1 MSRLLPFKS
10 EATSTPDEP
19 RVLDLGDE
27 ATDAA
32 LSALSSETARKI
44 LATVYEEPKTPPEIR
59 DEVGTSLQNVHY
71 HVEQL
76 SDAELIERAGTGY
89 SEKGTEM
96 TVYGPANQAFVL
108 FAGKEHDRS
117 RLKSALS
124 RLLGSVGLLALA
136 SYAVQRFVESTG
148 TNVED
153 VGDGLG
159 PAATDGGGP
168 GGAADTAT
176 DTETPVSQAADTR
189 DSGIQSTPAEGA
201 EGTQTVEAAGENTAV
216 PTPSDPGPATS
227 AKTPT
232 PSGSAS
238 PTAADTQVP
247 SGTPD
252 PAGTPAPTGTPSET
266 ATPIATDTATAASDT
281 ATPMTDTA
289 TAEVA
294 TDSAN
299 ATATP
304 TGTPIPDGGP
314 TETARQAA
322 ESGADG
328 LLTDPGIAFF
338 VGGLFMLGVIA
349 TWWYFQG

>member
-76 SDAELIERAGTGY
+76 SDADLIERAGTGY

-148 TNVED
+148 TNVQD

-159 PAATDGGGP
+159 PAATDGGDP
-168 GGAADTAT
+168 GGGAGAAT
-176 DTETPVSQAADTR
+176 DTDTPVRQATDTA
-189 DSGIQSTPAEGA
+189 GIRSTPEAGPDP
-201 EGTQTVEAAGENTAV
+201 TRTVEATGKDTAV
-216 PTPSDPGPATS
+216 PTPSDPGT
-227 AKTPT
+227 T
-232 PSGSAS
+232 S
-238 PTAADTQVP
+238 PTAADTQAP
-247 SGTPD
+247 SGTPG
-252 PAGTPAPTGTPSET
+252 PSGTPAPEGTPLPTGTPSET
-266 ATPIATDTATAASDT
+266 ATPIATDTATAAADT
-281 ATPMTDTA
+281 PTA
-289 TAEVA
+289 QVGTEAP
-294 TDSAN
+294 N
-299 ATATP
+299 ATATA
-304 TGTPIPDGGP
+304 TSTPMPDGGT

-328 LLTDPGIAFF
+328 LLADPGVAFF
-338 VGGLFMLGVIA
+338 VGGLFMIGVLA
-349 TWWYFQG
+349 TWWYLQG

>member
-76 SDAELIERAGTGY
+76 SEADLIERAGTGY

-148 TNVED
+148 TNVER

-159 PAATDGGGP
+159 PAATDGGGGP
-168 GGAADTAT
+168 AVASDTAT
-176 DTETPVSQAADTR
+176 PASAATGTEGGGFADTPVDGQEATR
-189 DSGIQSTPAEGA
+189 
-201 EGTQTVEAAGENTAV
+201 TVEATGKETAAPTRSGEASATPQETPGGTAPPDGTPA
-216 PTPSDPGPATS
+216 PTP
-227 AKTPT
+227 
-232 PSGSAS
+232 
-238 PTAADTQVP
+238 ADTPAP
-247 SGTPD
+247 S
-252 PAGTPAPTGTPSET
+252 GTPAPTGTPSET
-266 ATPIATDTATAASDT
+266 ATPVATDTATPDATDA
-281 ATPMTDTA
+281 ATPADTP
-289 TAEVA
+289 TAHISTEA
-294 TDSAN
+294 PN
-299 ATATP
+299 ATASP
-304 TGTPIPDGGP
+304 TGTPIPDGGL

-322 ESGADG
+322 EGGADG
-328 LLTDPGIAFF
+328 LLSDPGVAFF

-349 TWWYFQG
+349 TWWYLQA